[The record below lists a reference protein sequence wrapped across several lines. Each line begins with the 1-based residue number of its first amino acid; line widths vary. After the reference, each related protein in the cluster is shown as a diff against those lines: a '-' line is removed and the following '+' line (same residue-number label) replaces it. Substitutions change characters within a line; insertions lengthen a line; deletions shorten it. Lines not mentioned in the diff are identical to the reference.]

1 MPRPSPN
8 ATGALLA
15 LAAFGIFSTHDALI
29 KSLAATYSPVQIV
42 FCIALFSF
50 PLLLVMLALDRVHG
64 TLLPIH
70 PRLMVFRGVS
80 VALSTVCAFYGFSVL
95 PLAQVYAILFSTPM
109 MITLLAIPLL
119 GEKVGLHRAVAV
131 AVGLCGVLVVLRPG
145 SAPLSLGHLAAL
157 TSATAGALNAIITRR
172 IGRQERPAV
181 MLLYAMG
188 GNFVLMGLAMP
199 LAYRP
204 MPGPDISVMI
214 AVAALAF
221 IAMQLVIH
229 SYRLGEAAVV
239 SPMQYS
245 QILWATLYGTLFFGE
260 FPRMTTL
267 IGAALV
273 IASGLYI
280 VIREA
285 SPRTSEI
292 RPVLGP
298 DDGKPPTI

>member
-8 ATGALLA
+8 ATGALLS
-15 LAAFGIFSTHDALI
+15 LAAFGIFATHDALI

-50 PLLLVMLALDRVHG
+50 PLLLIMLAMDKVHG

-70 PRLMVFRGVS
+70 PRLMAFRGVS
-80 VALSTVCAFYGFSVL
+80 VALSTVSAFYAFSVL

-131 AVGLCGVLVVLRPG
+131 AVGMCGVLIVLRPG

-157 TSATAGALNAIITRR
+157 LSATAGALNAIITRR
-172 IGRQERPAV
+172 IGRKERPAV

-199 LAYRP
+199 LVYQP
-204 MPGPDISVMI
+204 MPGPDLSMMI
-214 AVAALAF
+214 AVAFLAF
-221 IAMQLVIH
+221 VAMQLVIQ
-229 SYRLGEAAVV
+229 SYRQGEAVV
-239 SPMQYS
+239 VAPMQYS
-245 QILWATLYGTLFFGE
+245 QILWAVAYGALFFDE
-260 FPRMTTL
+260 FPRTTTVA
-267 IGAALV
+267 GAALV
-273 IASGLYI
+273 IASGVYI
-280 VIREA
+280 VMRE
-285 SPRTSEI
+285 SNPRTSEI

-298 DDGKPPTI
+298 GDGKPPAL